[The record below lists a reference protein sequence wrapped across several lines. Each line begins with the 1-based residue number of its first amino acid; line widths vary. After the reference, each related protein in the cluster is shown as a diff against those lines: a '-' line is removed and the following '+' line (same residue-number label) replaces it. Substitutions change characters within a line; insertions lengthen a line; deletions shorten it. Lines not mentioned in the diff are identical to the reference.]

1 MKYCI
6 ANWKMNLTT
15 LESKL
20 FLEELQKK
28 NLQKTKTKIIL
39 CPSFTSL
46 NEIKNNLLSNNI
58 ELGAQNVHQELKGA
72 FTGEISI
79 AMIKDCGAAYVIL
92 GHSERRNIF
101 GESDRDINRKVHAVL
116 EGGLKPI
123 LCIGETLE
131 QREAGQTELVLR
143 MQLEQGLT
151 GVSSLKRVVIA
162 YEPVWAIGTGV
173 TPEVNQVQATHAMV
187 REILDGRFDE
197 IDSVPILYG
206 GSVKPDN
213 SQALI
218 QVPGVNG
225 FLIGGASLDVVSFTS
240 IANSV
245 EQVQM
250 RKL

>member
-79 AMIKDCGAAYVIL
+79 DMLKEIECKWVIL
-92 GHSERRNIF
+92 GHSERRQYFNEEDVIVN
-101 GESDRDINRKVHAVL
+101 DKLNTVVKN
-116 EGGLKPI
+116 GLNPI
-123 LCIGETLE
+123 LCIGETQSQRDNNETFSILE
-131 QREAGQTELVLR
+131 SQLKTALFDIDIKNANLV
-143 MQLEQGLT
+143 
-151 GVSSLKRVVIA
+151 VA
-162 YEPVWAIGTGV
+162 YEPIWAIGTGINASNNQIN
-173 TPEVNQVQATHAMV
+173 EIVNWICEFLLQ
-187 REILDGRFDE
+187 EFSIK
-197 IDSVPILYG
+197 VPILYG
-206 GSVKPDN
+206 GSVTSSNCSSIIDLEKV
-213 SQALI
+213 S
-218 QVPGVNG
+218 G
-225 FLIGGASLDVVSFTS
+225 FLIGTSSLDVNKFYS
-240 IANSV
+240 IYSLLN
-245 EQVQM
+245 E
-250 RKL
+250 R